1 MRGMGRLMA
10 VRRRLTASLLIAAIV
25 TLGLGLFFGGRLAAQ
40 PTEVAVEDSPTTT
53 TTAAPTSTAA
63 PTTTTTTEAPTTTTE
78 APTTTTEAPTTTT
91 EAPEPEPKPDQPKP
105 DKPEQK
111 PDEPEPKPEEPTEP
125 EPEPDVTLRPGDS
138 GPAVQMLQQR
148 LFDLGYWL
156 PGVDGEYGQGTSQAV
171 MAFQKANGLG
181 RDGIAGPI
189 TQGALAD
196 AGRPTGLTTDP
207 GTVFEVD
214 LQRQLLLIVQDG
226 QVTWAINTSTG
237 TTGWETPPGRFTI
250 TREIDGMRHAPLGD
264 LWRPKY
270 FNGGIA
276 FHGSGSIPGYPASHG
291 CARLS
296 NAAIDWMWASGIAPI
311 GTAVWVY

>member
-1 MRGMGRLMA
+1 MSVSL
-10 VRRRLTASLLIAAIV
+10 RRRLLVSLLVAALC
-25 TLGLGLFFGGRLAAQ
+25 TLGIGLFVSGRQAAR
-40 PTEVAVEDSPTTT
+40 PGESVAAESPTT
-53 TTAAPTSTAA
+53 A
-63 PTTTTTTEAPTTTTE
+63 PTTAPPTTTEAPTTTT
-78 APTTTTEAPTTTT
+78 PPTTTEAPTTIEAPTTTTTT
-91 EAPEPEPKPDQPKP
+91 EPPPTTTTTGPPPTTTTTTTAPPAEPVADG
-105 DKPEQK
+105 
-111 PDEPEPKPEEPTEP
+111 TI
-125 EPEPDVTLRPGDS
+125 RPGDS
-138 GPAVQMLQQR
+138 GPPVVMLQQR

-156 PGVDGEYGQGTSQAV
+156 PAVDGSYGQGTSQAV

-189 TQGALAD
+189 TQEALAT

-207 GTVFEVD
+207 GTVFEID
-214 LQRQLLLIVQDG
+214 LARQLLLIVQDG
-226 QVTWAINTSTG
+226 QVTWAVNTSTG
-237 TTGWETPPGRFTI
+237 TTGWATPPGRFTI

-276 FHGSGSIPGYPASHG
+276 FHGSPSIPGYPASHG

-296 NAAIDWMWASGIAPI
+296 NAAIDWLWDSGTAPI